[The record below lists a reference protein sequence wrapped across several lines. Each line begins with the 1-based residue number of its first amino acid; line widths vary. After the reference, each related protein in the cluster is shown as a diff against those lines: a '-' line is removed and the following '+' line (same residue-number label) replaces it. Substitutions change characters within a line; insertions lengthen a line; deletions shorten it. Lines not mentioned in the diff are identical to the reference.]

1 MTEVLEEV
9 IEPVNVYKEIGEELR
24 IAREAQGK
32 TMEALAARLK
42 VRARNLQAIEAGEC
56 DDLPEHAYLIGYVK
70 AYADA
75 LGLNSSDIIARFKG
89 AEAATHERK
98 NLSLPQPHRT
108 NFHPGFW
115 VMVLSIIVAIG
126 IYLLWY
132 QHQNKEH
139 VAEEPVSTSAA
150 PATPAEPAPQAQT
163 ENATSTTTDVAS
175 TTQAET
181 SSPSAFA
188 RFSEEKIR
196 EKKLTDLKNTRIVLL
211 AKEATWVRLLT
222 ERNQFLLE
230 RTMNPGDTYFVPNRS
245 DLVITAGNPGAVEIF
260 IDGVKD
266 GFLGTL
272 DDVMKQGSAA
282 APADAAAEETDATTP
297 VDTTTPAET
306 APAAT
311 TEQAPAGTAT
321 APQKP
326 RVKKPVQEEN
336 GLPWR
341 R

>member
-1 MTEVLEEV
+1 MTDITPEDSV
-9 IEPVNVYKEIGEELR
+9 IEPVNVYKEIGEELKA
-24 IAREAQGK
+24 AREAQGK
-32 TMEALAARLK
+32 TIEALASRLK
-42 VRARNLQAIEAGEC
+42 VRPRNLVAIEAGEC
-56 DDLPEHAYLIGYVK
+56 DDLPEHAYLVGYVK

-89 AEAATHERK
+89 AEANERK

-108 NFHPGFW
+108 SFHPGFW
-115 VMVLSIIVAIG
+115 VMVMSIIVAIG

-132 QHQNKEH
+132 QHQSK
-139 VAEEPVSTSAA
+139 EPVVEEVPTTTETA
-150 PATPAEPAPQAQT
+150 PSTPAETSAT
-163 ENATSTTTDVAS
+163 EETTTTPAQQDNA
-175 TTQAET
+175 QAET
-181 SSPSAFA
+181 SAPSAFS

-196 EKKLTDLKNTRIVLL
+196 EKNLTDLKNTRIVLL

-222 ERNQFLLE
+222 GRNQFLLE

-272 DDVMKQGSAA
+272 DDVMKQGTA
-282 APADAAAEETDATTP
+282 APAEADADSEDAVPATDTTTAPATDAT
-297 VDTTTPAET
+297 
-306 APAAT
+306 APAT
-311 TEQAPAGTAT
+311 TEPEN
-321 APQKP
+321 PRKP
-326 RVKKPVQEEN
+326 RVRKPVQEEN

-341 R
+341 Q